1 MKVGYEK
8 TFTIR
13 YNVHIFP
20 YLYIANH
27 VIAHDVKNTA
37 GTSKMITSRAFK
49 MIIVT
54 P

>member
-1 MKVGYEK
+1 MNDMKVGYEK

-27 VIAHDVKNTA
+27 VIAHDVKILQELQ
-37 GTSKMITSRAFK
+37 K
-49 MIIVT
+49 
-54 P
+54 